1 MANLMANYYLRWS
14 VCRAGGVSNAGRQV
28 VANTVIPR
36 TCVLC
41 TKLAISNRW
50 AVGSKT

>member
-28 VANTVIPR
+28 VANSYTQD
-36 TCVLC
+36 LC
-41 TKLAISNRW
+41 SLH
-50 AVGSKT
+50 